1 MNKGIDRTVKY
12 WSLELPEAPSKEIDC
27 ATEEN
32 EVEINENKDDSES
45 IPLTKF
51 EKEKMDKK
59 RRKNNKKNKRFLSN
73 DYRMQFKL
81 LWDEDH
87 GEKINVINGFRSIEN
102 EIQPNIIFV
111 ADTTPDLSIYDIY

>member
-1 MNKGIDRTVKY
+1 
-12 WSLELPEAPSKEIDC
+12 LELPESPSTKIDC

-32 EVEINENKDDSES
+32 DIEINENKDDSQS
-45 IPLTKF
+45 VPLTKI
-51 EKEKMDKK
+51 EKEKIDKK
-59 RRKNNKKNKRFLSN
+59 KRKNKKKNKRFLSN

-87 GEKINVINGFRSIEN
+87 GEKINVINGFRSLEN
-102 EIQPNIIFV
+102 EVQPNIIFV